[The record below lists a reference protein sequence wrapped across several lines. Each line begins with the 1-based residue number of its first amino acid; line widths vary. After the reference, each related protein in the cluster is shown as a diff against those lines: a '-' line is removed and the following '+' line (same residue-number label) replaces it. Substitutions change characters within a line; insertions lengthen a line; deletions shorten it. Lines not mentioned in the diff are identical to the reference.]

1 MTKLLAA
8 IQKDFRVLLRDKVGL
23 SLMFL
28 MPVLL
33 VIIVTAIQNN
43 TFNIVS
49 NKQVAL
55 FLCNQDTGRTGKEFV
70 QAIEKA
76 GMFTVDNISSQKDE
90 PSFSDYLRKQNVSAG
105 VFIPEDFSLLIQ
117 TKAAVIAAKALNSF
131 GLQGDSVTQKNDAS
145 SALTFYYDPSLQPS
159 FKIAVQSTLAASLQ
173 MIESRQTL
181 RNLYYSINEKTLPDS
196 LENEML
202 QNNLGISEQPLSFN
216 NATEALPNATQH
228 NVPAW
233 TIFAM
238 FFIILSLGGSV
249 VREKTSG
256 SFIRLKTMPTNF
268 YIALLSKQ
276 IVFLLAT
283 LLQAVVIFAI
293 GIYIFPLIHLPAL
306 HLPQA
311 FFALVLVTF
320 FCGWCAVSYAIC
332 VGIFVATQEQVN
344 GFGAI
349 SIVIFAI
356 IGGLMVPAFA
366 MPSPLKN
373 ITGISPLHWCLEAY
387 YTLFLKGGK
396 LKDVLINI
404 VPIFAMIIVLQLLIV
419 YRLKR
424 KKLL

>member
-8 IQKDFRVLLRDKVGL
+8 IKKDFLVLLRDKTGL
-23 SLMFL
+23 ALMFL

-43 TFNIVS
+43 TFGLLQK
-49 NKQVAL
+49 KQISL
-55 FLCNQDTGRTGKEFV
+55 FVCNNDTGHTGLEYLNSLDSIGIFDLNN
-70 QAIEKA
+70 IHPHDEKN
-76 GMFTVDNISSQKDE
+76 FTG
-90 PSFSDYLRKQNVSAG
+90 YLQRHNATIG
-105 VFIPEDFSLLIQ
+105 IFIPENFSYLVN
-117 TKAAVIAAKALNSF
+117 TNAAATSSKALSSF
-131 GLQGDSVTQKNDAS
+131 GLQGDSVANRSDNSNAIV
-145 SALTFYYDPSLQPS
+145 FYYNPEMQES
-159 FKIAVQSTLAASLQ
+159 FKLSVRTALSTALQ
-173 MIESRQTL
+173 MIESKQVL
-181 RNLYYSINEKTLPDS
+181 RTMYQSVNEKELPDS
-196 LENEML
+196 LAREMM
-202 QNNLGISEQPLSFN
+202 QNNLHMSEVSLAFEKQQ
-216 NATEALPNATQH
+216 ELPNATQH

-238 FFIILSLGGSV
+238 FFVILSLGGSV

-268 YIALLSKQ
+268 YVALLSKQ
-276 IVFLLAT
+276 MVFLLAT
-283 LLQAVVIFAI
+283 LLQAMIIFAI
-293 GIYIFPLIHLPAL
+293 GMYIFPLIHLPEL
-306 HLPQA
+306 YLPKA
-311 FFALVLVTF
+311 FFTLLLVTVL
-320 FCGWCAVSYAIC
+320 CGWCAVSYAIC
-332 VGIFVATQEQVN
+332 VGMFAATQEQVN

-366 MPSPLKN
+366 MPASLKY
-373 ITGISPLHWCLEAY
+373 IMGISPLHWCLEAY

-404 VPIFAMIIVLQLLIV
+404 VPIFAMIIVLQLLIA

>member
-1 MTKLLAA
+1 MKLQAA
-8 IQKDFRVLLRDKVGL
+8 IIKDFRILLRDKAGMA
-23 SLMFL
+23 LMFV

-43 TFNIVS
+43 MFSLLGSNQVS
-49 NKQVAL
+49 LLL
-55 FLCNQDTGRTGKEFV
+55 FNQDTGNTSKEFV
-70 QAIEKA
+70 RAVGKT
-76 GMFTVDNISSQKDE
+76 GMFDIENISAKSEQD
-90 PSFSDYLRKQNVSAG
+90 FSVYLHRHNASAG
-105 VFIPEDFSLLIQ
+105 VFIPENFSVSVQ
-117 TKAAVIAAKALNSF
+117 ANAAAIASKALNSF
-131 GLQGDSVTQKNDAS
+131 GLQGDSTAQKNIIS
-145 SALTFYYDPSLQPS
+145 NALTLYYDPEIQPS
-159 FKIAVQSTLAASLQ
+159 YKLAIQGALSGALQ
-173 MIESRQTL
+173 MTESRQTL
-181 RNLYYSINEKTLPDS
+181 RSLYHSINEKDLPDS

-202 QNNLGISEQPLSFN
+202 QNNIRISEAPLSLN
-216 NATEALPNATQH
+216 KTPEAPNAAQH

-256 SFIRLKTMPTNF
+256 SFIRLKTMPTDF
-268 YIALLSKQ
+268 YAALLSKQ

-283 LLQAVVIFAI
+283 ILQAIIIFVI
-293 GIYIFPLIHLPAL
+293 GIFIFPLIHLPAL
-306 HLPQA
+306 HLPKEI
-311 FFALVLVTF
+311 FGLILVTV

-332 VGIFVATQEQVN
+332 VGMFAATQEQVN

-356 IGGLMVPAFA
+356 VGGLMVPAFA
-366 MPSPLKN
+366 MPSTLKSMM
-373 ITGISPLHWCLEAY
+373 GISPLHWCLEAY

-404 VPIFAMIIVLQLLIV
+404 VPIFAMIIVLQILIA